1 MSESYDLLV
10 IGAGTA
16 AMVAS
21 MRVREAGWRV
31 AVIDSRP
38 LGGTCALRGCDP
50 KKMLIGGASAV
61 DHARRMRGK
70 GVVGDARVDWHQ
82 LMAFKRSFTDPVP
95 EKNEE
100 RYAEK
105 GIDTYRGH
113 ARFTGPR
120 SVQVEGVG
128 ELRAK
133 HFLIASGAEPV
144 RLGIP
149 GEEHL
154 VDNESFLSI
163 ESLPKKILMV
173 GGVSLRPSSRTSL
186 RSRDRT

>member
-1 MSESYDLLV
+1 
-10 IGAGTA
+10 
-16 AMVAS
+16 
-21 MRVREAGWRV
+21 
-31 AVIDSRP
+31 
-38 LGGTCALRGCDP
+38 
-50 KKMLIGGASAV
+50 MLIGGTSAV

-70 GVVGDARVDWHQ
+70 GVGGDTRVDWRE

-95 EKNEE
+95 GKNEV

-105 GIDTYRGH
+105 GIDAYRGH
-113 ARFTGPR
+113 ARFTGSS
-120 SVQVEGVG
+120 SVEVEGVG
-128 ELRAK
+128 ELHAK

-154 VDNESFLSI
+154 VNNEGFLSM

-173 GGVSLRPSSRTSL
+173 GGGFIAAEFSHITAVAGSEVTILQNGARMLKGFDPDLVGWLMPAFQDLGITVRTS
-186 RSRDRT
+186 TAVEAIE